1 MLSQA
6 VAAFF
11 CIPIWR
17 MEIVFCVFAAAAANV
32 CTVFVL
38 DRPRRAVPWG
48 ATAFFLFYYWFLL
61 YFYSPCY
68 LHCYSQQ
75 SASSVAFPVPIYI
88 HTYVPR
94 IYTYIRTYIN
104 VYYIYV
110 CNTWQEYNGRTSQRI
125 RICICLL
132 VYCAEPGTAA
142 TNFAGKFCIWVPLKQ
157 RIQF

>member
-1 MLSQA
+1 MGPPPPLLVLSYGMLDDA
-6 VAAFF
+6 VAGSCRIF

-75 SASSVAFPVPIYI
+75 SASAVAFPVPIYI
-88 HTYVPR
+88 HTYVSR

-104 VYYIYV
+104 VYYIYMYAILGR
-110 CNTWQEYNGRTSQRI
+110 NTTAGRLSAF
-125 RICICLL
+125 
-132 VYCAEPGTAA
+132 V
-142 TNFAGKFCIWVPLKQ
+142 FVFV
-157 RIQF
+157 F